1 MKGSKKMKKF
11 IGIVGTNS
19 DHSTNRQLLQFMK
32 NHFSSKAEIE
42 IVEIKDIPVF
52 NKPENKDIPEIVQA
66 MADKIDDADG
76 VIISTPEYDHAV
88 TASLMNALS
97 WLSYGIFPFVDKPVM
112 ITGASYGTLGSS
124 RAQLHLRQILDAPE
138 LKARIMPSSEFLLS
152 HSLQAFDEEN
162 NLTSAEQTEKLDR
175 LFEDFLMFVTITNQ
189 LTHAHEQ
196 NKKEAENFSW
206 ETI

>member
-1 MKGSKKMKKF
+1 MKKF
-11 IGIVGTNS
+11 IGLVGTNS
-19 DHSTNRQLLQFMK
+19 DKSTNRKLLQFMRT
-32 NHFSSKAEIE
+32 HFSSQAEIE

-52 NKPENKDIPEIVQA
+52 NKPENRQIPEIVQGIA
-66 MADKIDDADG
+66 NKIDAADG

-88 TASLMNALS
+88 TAALMNALN
-97 WLSYGIFPFVDKPVM
+97 WLSYGIYPFVDKPVM

-152 HSLQAFDEEN
+152 HSLQAFDKED
-162 NLTSAEQTEKLDR
+162 NLIDVEQVEKLAG
-175 LFEDFLMFVTITNQ
+175 LFENFLTFVTITNR
-189 LTHAHEQ
+189 LNHAHAQ

>member
-1 MKGSKKMKKF
+1 MKKF

-52 NKPENKDIPEIVQA
+52 NKPENKDIPEIVQT